1 MNKYCSLNCLLS
13 INEVLEE
20 GSHDP
25 KVLAMKN
32 KSNSD
37 KRLLSAVEK
46 RKKHHEIIITNKKK
60 EES

>member
-1 MNKYCSLNCLLS
+1 M
-13 INEVLEE
+13 LEE

-25 KVLAMKN
+25 KVLAMWN
-32 KSNSD
+32 KSDSY
-37 KRLLSAVEK
+37 KCLFSAVDK